1 MTQSSAEMTILIF
14 FVPVFINGVE
24 RSLLNPRENWENSLE
39 YDQAA
44 EKLVK
49 LFEENFKKHLSPS
62 EKTNPKLLTV

>member
-1 MTQSSAEMTILIF
+1 LY
-14 FVPVFINGVE
+14 
-24 RSLLNPRENWENSLE
+24 PRENWENSLE

-62 EKTNPKLLTV
+62 EKTNPELLTV